1 MHQVFHCFD
10 SGCFSASV
18 YEYFKESNYFWHD
31 CLILIQHMQQ
41 LRTIF
46 AGLRQV
52 FLIHFVFSAKA
63 LGLGFFS
70 LMTP

>member
-1 MHQVFHCFD
+1 MHQIFHCFD
-10 SGCFSASV
+10 SDCVSLPLCMSILRKVILFG
-18 YEYFKESNYFWHD
+18 HD

-52 FLIHFVFSAKA
+52 F
-63 LGLGFFS
+63 
-70 LMTP
+70 